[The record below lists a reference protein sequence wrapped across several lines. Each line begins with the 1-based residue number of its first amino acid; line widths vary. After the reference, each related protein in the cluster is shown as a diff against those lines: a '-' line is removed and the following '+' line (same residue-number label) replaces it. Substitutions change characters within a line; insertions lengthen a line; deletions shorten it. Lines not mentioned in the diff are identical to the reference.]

1 MVIQITTS
9 TFGKAGL
16 KPITY
21 LKEKEL
27 DFRLNPFGRKLTE
40 KEAIEIISDA
50 EGVIAGTEPLTDKVI
65 RSLPNLKVI
74 SRCGTG
80 LNNVD
85 LKAAEE
91 LGIKVF
97 NTPEIHVDAVAEL
110 ALTGALCALRRITDG
125 DRNIRSISW
134 KKSMGYS
141 LYNKRVGIIGFGKV
155 GKRFASLSS
164 VFTDNIV
171 FYDPYIKND
180 KDHVSQTAVKNVSFH
195 ELISTSDVISLHV
208 PFTEENRNL
217 ISESEF
223 SLCKSNV
230 VILNTSRGGLIN
242 EKDLFHFLNNNK
254 DAAAFLDVFEEE
266 PYHGNLTELQNIVLT
281 PHIGTTTK
289 ETREE
294 MELQACINLMEGL
307 QEYEK

>member
-1 MVIQITTS
+1 MTIQITTS
-9 TFGKAGL
+9 TFGKAGI

-21 LKEKEL
+21 LKEKNL
-27 DFRLNPFGRKLTE
+27 DFRLNPLGRKLTE
-40 KEAIEIISDA
+40 KEAIEIILDA
-50 EGVIAGTEPLTDKVI
+50 EGIIAGTEPLSDRVL
-65 RSLPNLKVI
+65 RNLPNLRVI

-85 LKAAEE
+85 LETAKK
-91 LGIKVF
+91 LGIKVL
-97 NTPEIHVDAVAEL
+97 NTPDIHVDAVAEL
-110 ALTGALCALRRITDG
+110 ALTGALCALRKITHG
-125 DRNIRSISW
+125 DRNIRSGTW
-134 KKSMGYS
+134 GKSMGYS

-155 GKRFASLSS
+155 GKRFANLLS

-171 FYDPYIKND
+171 YYDPYLKNEQ
-180 KDHVSQTAVKNVSFH
+180 DHVSHAAVKNVSFH
-195 ELISTSDVISLHV
+195 ELISTSDIISLHV
-208 PFTEENRNL
+208 PFTNENQNL

-223 SLCKSNV
+223 NLCKSNV
-230 VILNTSRGGLIN
+230 AILNTSRGGLIN
-242 EKDLFHFLNNNK
+242 EKDLYHFLNHNK

-266 PYHGNLTELQNIVLT
+266 PYHGNLTELQNVILT

-294 MELQACINLMEGL
+294 MELQACKNLLKGL